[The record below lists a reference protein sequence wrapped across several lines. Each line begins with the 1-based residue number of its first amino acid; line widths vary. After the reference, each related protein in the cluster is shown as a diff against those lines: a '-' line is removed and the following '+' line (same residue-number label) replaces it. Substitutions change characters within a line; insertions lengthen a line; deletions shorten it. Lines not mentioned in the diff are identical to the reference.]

1 MSLFTEQFA
10 PAMSTEHIYIL
21 GMMQIGLV
29 LVAAF
34 FRIEPQSDQRL
45 ALQVLKLTL
54 LCDAASWLFYWIPE
68 HPLLLALSAFFAAAN
83 NWLVFCFAVLR
94 CKRQVPW
101 PLVIT
106 MTLLQAA
113 LYSFFSLNHY
123 PDYALHTMGLFVIL
137 SLSPAIW
144 LFWTQKPIRTVS
156 DQWFCGVILLW
167 ISICLSRSLLLVWQP
182 SGLLSSNLSS
192 QVLWPGILV
201 AYGLFAMTSYLEEIQ
216 QQLKRESLTD
226 PLTGQLNRRGMTEAA
241 TSCLAYL
248 QRHQEPG
255 ALLMIDLDHFKNI
268 NDQLGHA
275 TGDIVLQRVAST
287 LKQQLRQ
294 SDMLARVGGE
304 EFLIFL
310 PMVDG
315 AVAALTAERLLQCIA
330 NLKITELEII
340 QHRLTISIGVSLFN
354 PNYDFLLQQQ
364 LADQALYRAKHFGR
378 NRVEFAA

>member
-1 MSLFTEQFA
+1 
-10 PAMSTEHIYIL
+10 MSTEHIYIL

-94 CKRQVPW
+94 CKRTVPW
-101 PLVIT
+101 TFAIT
-106 MTLLQAA
+106 MMIVQATL
-113 LYSFFSLNHY
+113 YTGFSLQQHA
-123 PDYALHTMGLFVIL
+123 DFALHTITIFVLMSI
-137 SLSPAIW
+137 SPVIW
-144 LFWTQKPIRTVS
+144 LFWSQKPLRTVS
-156 DQWFCGVILLW
+156 DQWFCGVMVLW
-167 ISICLSRSLLLVWQP
+167 IAICLSRSLLLLWHP
-182 SGLLSSNLSS
+182 AWLLSSSLIS
-192 QVLWPGILV
+192 QVVWPGVLV

-315 AVAALTAERLLQCIA
+315 AVAALTAERLLKCIA
-330 NLKITELEII
+330 TLKITELEII